1 MMITVVL
8 GAPGSGKSTVT
19 PLLGT
24 LLPGC
29 IVMDWDVFMEP
40 AAQLAGRDIRSH
52 PETWPG
58 YRQLMRTALETMSGQ
73 RVLMLGVGAPDDLE
87 GWPVSSWLVLDCTDQ
102 ERRRRLTQAGR
113 AADAQEA
120 VADAAEYRSL
130 GLPVIDTT
138 ALTPEEVASEIA
150 RLLSQMWCAVR
161 ELLVRRTAEGR
172 TKKEILRCLKRYI
185 AREAY
190 PSLTSARG

>member
-19 PLLGT
+19 PLLRT
-24 LLPGC
+24 LMPGC

-58 YRQLMRTALETMSGQ
+58 YRQLMRTTLETMAGQ
-73 RVLMLGVGAPDDLE
+73 RVVILGVGAPDDLE

-102 ERRRRLTQAGR
+102 ERRRRLTQACR
-113 AADAQEA
+113 AADASEA

-138 ALTPEEVASEIA
+138 ALTPDEVASELA
-150 RLLSQMWCAVR
+150 RLLS
-161 ELLVRRTAEGR
+161 
-172 TKKEILRCLKRYI
+172 
-185 AREAY
+185 
-190 PSLTSARG
+190 